1 MNKKVIVI
9 IFLLVQSLLFLIA
22 AIALFTV
29 DNQNK
34 RARDV
39 LLKNGIKTNAVVISK
54 DIEVTRKVNQSN
66 PQWQYINTYS
76 LTFSYSQDTTL
87 INAFNK
93 SLKDYLEKETLSN
106 TTKAGKLEPRIRL
119 SSTAEKV
126 LYDHVIVG
134 DKIPIVF
141 LYGKPSSARILNS
154 KGGLNIPG
162 LFLFGIIAS
171 LLFLASAYILY
182 YYLKT
187 GKTF

>member
-87 INAFNK
+87 IKAFNK
-93 SLKDYLEKETLSN
+93 SLKDYLEVAAPT
-106 TTKAGKLEPRIRL
+106 
-119 SSTAEKV
+119 
-126 LYDHVIVG
+126 
-134 DKIPIVF
+134 VF
-141 LYGKPSSARILNS
+141 DFAFDIK
-154 KGGLNIPG
+154 KDD
-162 LFLFGIIAS
+162 
-171 LLFLASAYILY
+171 
-182 YYLKT
+182 
-187 GKTF
+187 